1 MIFSKDEVPALPRFL
16 LSLSFTLVLVTLS
29 LAPTTLAQNERQKVE
44 GVQNFGK
51 VTELY
56 LRGGAVTPDGVDRLA
71 SMGVKTIID
80 LRDKPSPGEPE
91 ACKRNGI
98 AYYKFPMDGSVAPE
112 NKAINEILSIIQRSK
127 APVYVHCSAGKH
139 RAGTIAA
146 LYRIRVQGWSKDR
159 AWAEQQSYGFGPA
172 EEHPA
177 LYAYVYGARSDR
189 RDMSLARTAAAS
201 DIKGK
206 SSKSKKDDDDNH
218 KSSKKDDDEKDES
231 SKKSEKVAK
240 SKKDDGD
247 TKVKV
252 KSDKKN
258 KKKDQI
264 SSESAEVETEV
275 TSRSVS
281 KAKTEPTPA
290 ANPARTTKGL
300 FANASYITMADA
312 IKRAK
317 AEGGSGE
324 ILKVDLEWD
333 EARSTAT
340 WDMTFSSGAEYE
352 VDAASG
358 KFLGVKTK
366 APAKLAALTPLALN
380 DGGLLGFQEIIRKAE
395 TGRGQSVMEMELKRV
410 RGRSET
416 MFEVV
421 LADGTA
427 LLYDAVTGK
436 TLTDL

>member
-1 MIFSKDEVPALPRFL
+1 MSFSKDEVPALPRFL

-44 GVQNFGK
+44 GVQNFGM

-98 AYYKFPMDGSVAPE
+98 TYYKFPMDGSGAPE
-112 NKAINEILSIIQRSK
+112 DKAVTEILSIIQSAK
-127 APVYVHCSAGKH
+127 EPVYVHCSAGKH

-146 LYRIRVQGWSKDR
+146 LYRLRVQGWTKDR
-159 AWAEQQSYGFGPA
+159 AWAEQQSYGFGPV

-177 LYAYVYGARSDR
+177 LYAYVYGALSIKD
-189 RDMSLARTAAAS
+189 DLSAAQPAAAS
-201 DIKGK
+201 DRKGK
-206 SSKSKKDDDDNH
+206 LSKSKKDDDY
-218 KSSKKDDDEKDES
+218 DDDD
-231 SKKSEKVAK
+231 A
-240 SKKDDGD
+240 
-247 TKVKV
+247 KVKV
-252 KSDKKN
+252 KNDKKS
-258 KKKDQI
+258 KKKDQVR
-264 SSESAEVETEV
+264 SESAEVETEI
-275 TSRSVS
+275 TSRAIS
-281 KAKTEPTPA
+281 KANTEPVPDAKPTS
-290 ANPARTTKGL
+290 TTKGL
-300 FANASYITMADA
+300 FADTSYITMAEA

-333 EARSTAT
+333 EVRSTIT
-340 WDMTFSSGAEYE
+340 WDLTFSSGAEYE
-352 VDAASG
+352 VDAVTG
-358 KFLGVKTK
+358 KFLGAKAK
-366 APAKLAALTPLALN
+366 APAKLAALMPLALN
-380 DGGLLGFQEIIRKAE
+380 DRGLLSFQEIIRKAE
-395 TGRGQSVMEMELKRV
+395 TGRGQSVMEMELKRIK
-410 RGRSET
+410 GRAET

-427 LLYDAVTGK
+427 LFYDAATGK
-436 TLTDL
+436 SLADL